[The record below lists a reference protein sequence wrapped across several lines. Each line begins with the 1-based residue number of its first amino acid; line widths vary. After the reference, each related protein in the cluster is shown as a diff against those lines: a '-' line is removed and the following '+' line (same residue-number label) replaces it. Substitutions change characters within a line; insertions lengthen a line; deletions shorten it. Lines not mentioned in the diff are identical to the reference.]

1 MNPSTPSESKDTGGG
16 APRARPARRL
26 VLAISGLIALS
37 AVALAVR
44 AAGSN
49 GKAAASQPERDV
61 PVQDGSVIRFSSA
74 FAERAGIKTAEARD
88 QPIAPVVEVP
98 GVVGLDPRKVA
109 SVGARIQGR
118 VREVHRFAG
127 DEVKAGDALAVIESA
142 ELGRAQAE
150 VLKLRAREEAA
161 LADEE
166 REQKLLEAKVTS
178 VRDAQA
184 ARATAAAL
192 RAERLAAEKAVL
204 ALGGALTSPEIGT
217 LNLRSPIDGK
227 VLSSKV
233 TRGQFIDPTHT
244 AFEVAD
250 LATVWL
256 ELSVFERDLPAV
268 REGDEV
274 EFWAQAQPERK
285 LRGRVA
291 RLGEVVDSASQST
304 GVRVEVDNAGRA
316 LRPGQGV
323 RARIIAGS
331 GASTRLAIPSE
342 AIITVD
348 GKPTVFVAKD
358 AQTVEV
364 RPISVGPS
372 GQALTAVLEGLRA
385 GETVIASGVFA
396 LKSEIFR

>member
-1 MNPSTPSESKDTGGG
+1 MNPSTPPPTPDIGEG
-16 APRARPARRL
+16 APRPRAARRL
-26 VLAISGLIALS
+26 VFAASGALALGAL
-37 AVALAVR
+37 ALAVR
-44 AAGSN
+44 AGGSSGAG
-49 GKAAASQPERDV
+49 ASAPAERDV
-61 PVQDGSVIRFSSA
+61 PAQDGSLIHFSRA
-74 FAERAGIKTAEARD
+74 FAERAGLKSAEARE
-88 QPIAPVVEVP
+88 QPIAPLVEVP

-118 VREVHRFAG
+118 VREVHRFPG
-127 DEVKAGDALAVIESA
+127 DEVKAGDALAELESA

-178 VRDAQA
+178 LRDAQA
-184 ARATAAAL
+184 ARATAEAL

-204 ALGGALTSPEIGT
+204 ALGGGLPSREIGT
-217 LNLRSPIDGK
+217 LTLRSPIAGK
-227 VLSSKV
+227 VLASKV

-244 AFEVAD
+244 AFEIAD
-250 LATVWL
+250 LGTVWL
-256 ELSVFERDLPAV
+256 ELSVFERDLPAIH
-268 REGDEV
+268 EGDEV

-291 RLGEVVDSASQST
+291 RLGEVIDAASQST
-304 GVRVEVDNAGRA
+304 GVRVEVDNADRA

-323 RARIIAGS
+323 RARIIAGRS
-331 GASTRLAIPSE
+331 AATQLSIPSE

-348 GKPTVFVAKD
+348 GRPTVFVAKD
-358 AQTVEV
+358 AQTVEI
-364 RPISVGPS
+364 RPISVGTS

-385 GETVIASGVFA
+385 GESVIASGVFA